1 MATKPLRVPK
11 VAMGLQSSLDPEPAF
26 GGNHADSPE
35 KPGLLLAILDGAG
48 GGTRTH
54 IGRTHQILSPGVAVL
69 LHVAEVILVK
79 GGWPPG
85 FRPDGSVTAGTSL
98 SSPVGLQ
105 CWLQANVFREA

>member
-1 MATKPLRVPK
+1 
-11 VAMGLQSSLDPEPAF
+11 MGLQLSPDPNQSSTGDQAA
-26 GGNHADSPE
+26 GPE
-35 KPGLLLAILDGAG
+35 KTGLQLAIFDGAG

-85 FRPDGSVTAGTSL
+85 LRPDGSVTARTSL

-105 CWLQANVFREA
+105 CWLHANVFREA